1 MLLQQVSNSGALMLP
16 LSLLL
21 SWQSEE
27 KAQLP
32 CSVVHTSLEY
42 WAGQGDS

>member
-1 MLLQQVSNSGALMLP
+1 MLLQQVITEGAHMLP
-16 LSLLL
+16 LNLLL
-21 SWQSEE
+21 AWQAEE